1 MTHRKFCSLTK
12 KQKKTALL
20 KTGVFLAERKL
31 GFFKAMLYQVNNFY
45 VEVFFLKWSKNA
57 IGFRTFTAVKSLQ
70 PYLRTID
77 LSTLLQNLYVK
88 P

>member
-1 MTHRKFCSLTK
+1 MTHRKFSSLTK

-31 GFFKAMLYQVNNFY
+31 GCFKAMLYQVNNFY

-57 IGFRTFTAVKSLQ
+57 IGFRAFTAVKSLQ

>member
-1 MTHRKFCSLTK
+1 MTHRKFSSLTK
-12 KQKKTALL
+12 KQKKTTLL
-20 KTGVFLAERKL
+20 KAGVFLAERKV
-31 GFFKAMLYQVNNFY
+31 GFFKAMLYEINNFY

-57 IGFRTFTAVKSLQ
+57 IGFRTFTSVKSLQ
-70 PYLRTID
+70 PYLRSID

>member
-1 MTHRKFCSLTK
+1 MTHRKFSSLTK
-12 KQKKTALL
+12 KQKKTTLL

-31 GFFKAMLYQVNNFY
+31 GLLKAMLYQVNNFY
-45 VEVFFLKWSKNA
+45 VEVFFFKWSKNA
-57 IGFRTFTAVKSLQ
+57 VGFRTFTSVKSLQ

-77 LSTLLQNLYVK
+77 LSSLLHNLYVK

>member
-1 MTHRKFCSLTK
+1 MTHRKFSSLTK
-12 KQKKTALL
+12 KQKKTTLL

-31 GFFKAMLYQVNNFY
+31 GFLKVMLYEVNSFY
-45 VEVFFLKWSKNA
+45 VEVFFFSWSKTA
-57 IGFRTFTAVKSLQ
+57 IGFRTFQSVNALQ

-77 LSTLLQNLYVK
+77 LSSLLQNLYVK